1 MNCLFFLDSFLIYI
15 NLQLK
20 IFQITIGVVHIL
32 GQCLILFF
40 QLNERLHQKI
50 LVSRY
55 FGISLNVWIIG
66 LLLLFLQS
74 RNNFMEISRLFFYMK
89 NLSLIF
95 CPNLFQINLI
105 DFIFLLLAEFIKE
118 LPLALKLLNGVLV
131 FLDLL
136 LILSDVLLYPEGDTA
151 WRWWAELLFCVVRE
165 GSVVG
170 WMVVE
175 VCGRWDVALVIVLSL
190 NAVGVH
196 YQSIQ
201 CLLVSRF

>member
-1 MNCLFFLDSFLIYI
+1 VNCLFFLDSFLIYI

-55 FGISLNVWIIG
+55 FAISLNVWIIG

-105 DFIFLLLAEFIKE
+105 DFVFLLLAEFIKK

-136 LILSDVLLYPEGDTA
+136 LILSDVLLYPEGDTS

-165 GSVVG
+165 GSVVS
-170 WMVVE
+170 WVVVE
-175 VCGRWDVALVIVLSL
+175 VCGRWDVALVVVLSL